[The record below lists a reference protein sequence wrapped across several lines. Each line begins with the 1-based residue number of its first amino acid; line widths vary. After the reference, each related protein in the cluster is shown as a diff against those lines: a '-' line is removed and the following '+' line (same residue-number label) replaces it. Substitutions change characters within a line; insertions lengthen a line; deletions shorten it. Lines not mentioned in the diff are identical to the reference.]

1 LVEAYTAAFTREL
14 PGYDLR
20 EHVRGLDVPT
30 LLIVGSGDPYCAHM
44 EWLVQHMPN
53 ATLCV
58 LDGAG
63 HFPFIEAAEQF
74 TERVAAFLNDH
85 AKAAF

>member
-1 LVEAYTAAFTREL
+1 
-14 PGYDLR
+14 
-20 EHVRGLDVPT
+20 
-30 LLIVGSGDPYCAHM
+30 M